1 MTRTSRIRAEKET
14 DPKELRRLVNW
25 FTAIANDYRTARLE
39 AVDAKDIG
47 KMADL
52 ERLEQDARKRAADFQ
67 AQLRKAGH
75 P

>member
-1 MTRTSRIRAEKET
+1 MPKPRHNAV
-14 DPKELRRLVNW
+14 DPKEMRRLVKW
-25 FTAIANDYRTARLE
+25 WEGIANDYRTARLE

-47 KMADL
+47 KMAEL